1 MADSA
6 SQNYF
11 TAHVLTNTGYALI
24 VVTSA
29 TVITRFS
36 IRIWKRKPLQVEDLL
51 VGVSWASFLA
61 LTISYIVVT
70 PPMYHVYAVY
80 GGQAAPY
87 PEIMDDALFIVK
99 VFFYSTMLLWVTLW
113 AVKFS
118 LLALYRRLMNGL
130 RTYIVLWWMLVVF
143 CALTFIGA
151 IISNLTSCSSMH
163 AWFTP
168 GLNYLPAT
176 LLGRTLS
183 DLPYTGECATPRDI
197 KAQIASLYYAFAV
210 DVLTDLLVMAL
221 PIRLIWNLQMPRA
234 EKLAVGALFCS
245 GFVCITM
252 AVLRV
257 VQIGVKANNNTTP
270 SSSWLALWAEVEAA
284 IAVFIGCCPAF
295 AAFYRTTKSE
305 SRGYSRPKDNR
316 SGNSDRSEFVA
327 GGGRQRRIGKEE
339 EEGVALRGMT
349 AACTAGR
356 SAGGEGGGGSS
367 SGGVGGGGGGRV
379 PRRGSGKTAST
390 YWDEANSSQEELA
403 KGAQGIYVTR
413 SIRQDSEDSGERG
426 PMC

>member
-1 MADSA
+1 MSDSA

-11 TAHVLTNTGYALI
+11 TANVLTNTGYALI

-36 IRIWKRKPLQVEDLL
+36 IRIWKRKPLQIEDLL
-51 VGVSWASFLA
+51 VGIAWAAFLA

-70 PPMYHVYAVY
+70 PPMYHLYAVS
-80 GGQAAPY
+80 GGRADPY
-87 PEIMDDALFIVK
+87 PAMMDDALFIIK

-130 RTYIVLWWMLVVF
+130 RTYVVLWWILVVF
-143 CALTFIGA
+143 CAATFVGA

-163 AWFTP
+163 AWFSP
-168 GLNYLPAT
+168 
-176 LLGRTLS
+176 
-183 DLPYTGECATPRDI
+183 GECGTPRDI
-197 KAQIASLYYAFAV
+197 NAQIASLYYAFAV
-210 DVLTDLLVMAL
+210 DILTDLLIMAL

-257 VQIGVKANNNTTP
+257 VQIGVKAGNNSTP

-284 IAVFIGCCPAF
+284 TAVFIGCCPAF
-295 AAFYRTTKSE
+295 AAFYRTAKS
-305 SRGYSRPKDNR
+305 SSSGSGRGYSKRKENR
-316 SGNSDRSEFVA
+316 SGGSERSDF
-327 GGGRQRRIGKEE
+327 G
-339 EEGVALRGMT
+339 
-349 AACTAGR
+349 
-356 SAGGEGGGGSS
+356 
-367 SGGVGGGGGGRV
+367 
-379 PRRGSGKTAST
+379 
-390 YWDEANSSQEELA
+390 EELA

-413 SIRQDSEDSGERG
+413 SIRQDSEDSGERR
-426 PMC
+426 PVL

>member
-36 IRIWKRKPLQVEDLL
+36 IRIWKRKPLQIEDLL

-143 CALTFIGA
+143 CALVR
-151 IISNLTSCSSMH
+151 
-163 AWFTP
+163 
-168 GLNYLPAT
+168 
-176 LLGRTLS
+176 RTYN
-183 DLPYTGECATPRDI
+183 PPR
-197 KAQIASLYYAFAV
+197 
-210 DVLTDLLVMAL
+210 
-221 PIRLIWNLQMPRA
+221 R
-234 EKLAVGALFCS
+234 
-245 GFVCITM
+245 
-252 AVLRV
+252 
-257 VQIGVKANNNTTP
+257 
-270 SSSWLALWAEVEAA
+270 
-284 IAVFIGCCPAF
+284 
-295 AAFYRTTKSE
+295 
-305 SRGYSRPKDNR
+305 
-316 SGNSDRSEFVA
+316 
-327 GGGRQRRIGKEE
+327 
-339 EEGVALRGMT
+339 LRGANT
-349 AACTAGR
+349 QSTRHSLEPSYPTLHRAAACTH
-356 SAGGEGGGGSS
+356 GSHL
-367 SGGVGGGGGGRV
+367 V
-379 PRRGSGKTAST
+379 
-390 YWDEANSSQEELA
+390 
-403 KGAQGIYVTR
+403 
-413 SIRQDSEDSGERG
+413 
-426 PMC
+426 

>member
-1 MADSA
+1 MSDSA

-11 TAHVLTNTGYALI
+11 TANVLTNTGYALI

-36 IRIWKRKPLQVEDLL
+36 IRIWKRKPLQIEDLL
-51 VGVSWASFLA
+51 VGIAWAAFLA

-70 PPMYHVYAVY
+70 PPMYHLYAVS
-80 GGQAAPY
+80 GGRADPY
-87 PEIMDDALFIVK
+87 PDMMDDALFIIK

-130 RTYIVLWWMLVVF
+130 RTYVVLWWILVVF
-143 CALTFIGA
+143 CAAVRRHIRQEDFRVVLTR
-151 IISNLTSCSSMH
+151 M
-163 AWFTP
+163 P
-168 GLNYLPAT
+168 P
-176 LLGRTLS
+176 
-183 DLPYTGECATPRDI
+183 DLRECGTPRDI
-197 KAQIASLYYAFAV
+197 NAQIASLYYAFAV
-210 DVLTDLLVMAL
+210 DILTDLLIMAL

-257 VQIGVKANNNTTP
+257 VQIGVKAGNNSTP

-295 AAFYRTTKSE
+295 AAFYRTAKS
-305 SRGYSRPKDNR
+305 SSSGRSGGGYSKPKENR
-316 SGNSDRSEFVA
+316 SGNSEGSEFGGGGGV
-327 GGGRQRRIGKEE
+327 GGGRRGRGRGGGGRYAKDL
-339 EEGVALRGMT
+339 EEGCGGAGGEAVALRGMT
-349 AACTAGR
+349 AACTAGGR
-356 SAGGEGGGGSS
+356 RRGDDGAGSS
-367 SGGVGGGGGGRV
+367 SGGCGVAAAAAGRGRS
-379 PRRGSGKTAST
+379 PRRGSSGGKTAST

-413 SIRQDSEDSGERG
+413 SIR
-426 PMC
+426 